1 MKTEMT
7 VAKYLSFDNP
17 AATAMRDCKRL
28 LRRYLKSGKARDLI
42 EYEATAEAFH
52 ILSTRAKRSNANRVS
67 AMKRLQDAGLLGE
80 FTSRGQ
86 NT

>member
-1 MKTEMT
+1 MKTELT
-7 VAKYLSFDNP
+7 IAKYLAFDNP

-52 ILSTRAKRSNANRVS
+52 ILSTRAKRESVNRVS
-67 AMKRLQDAGLLGE
+67 AMKRLQQAGLLGPI
-80 FTSRGQ
+80 
-86 NT
+86 